1 MQVACQLNRV
11 TKWQAKWRNVFL
23 RKQIMNYTSHP
34 KIRAAVHQSEK
45 IDVRGER
52 FIPLQVLK
60 AELDKRRIEKSD
72 FQDYLRIH
80 APSSM
85 SSYVDEVCK
94 KLFDCPDTISR
105 DERFLITSGLC

>member
-1 MQVACQLNRV
+1 
-11 TKWQAKWRNVFL
+11 
-23 RKQIMNYTSHP
+23 MNYTSHP
-34 KIRAAVHQSEK
+34 KIRAAIHQSEK

-85 SSYVDEVCK
+85 SSYVDEVCN

>member
-23 RKQIMNYTSHP
+23 RKQIMNYNSHP
-34 KIRAAVHQSEK
+34 KIRAAIHQSEK

-60 AELDKRRIEKSD
+60 AELDKRRIEKRD
-72 FQDYLRIH
+72 FKDYNSIR
-80 APSSM
+80 P
-85 SSYVDEVCK
+85 
-94 KLFDCPDTISR
+94 
-105 DERFLITSGLC
+105 